1 MISNSPRTDELFATE
16 KSSSGP
22 KVLAVICALAIAGLL
37 LGGYAFLRRRHAAS
51 NVMRP
56 APVAESKSTTPKGPA
71 KVHVLIDDPMLKSGE
86 TIIGGTVKNISNDN
100 LNGLSVELELW
111 RRKDGTAD
119 QKSIT
124 LDPATL
130 APSQEG
136 KYSIKFAA
144 QEYASVRLIGVKENN
159 STLLAHS
166 SGQGERRPM
175 EKTESKTVVVGG
187 KRNPSKDEFIN
198 TPDNPG
204 RVP

>member
-1 MISNSPRTDELFATE
+1 MISNSSRTDELFATS
-16 KSSSGP
+16 KSSSAS
-22 KVLAVICALAIAGLL
+22 KVLGVVSALAIAGLL
-37 LGGYAFLRRRHAAS
+37 LGGYAYLRRRHAAS
-51 NVMRP
+51 NVKPP
-56 APVAESKSTTPKGPA
+56 APVAESKSATPKGPA
-71 KVHVLIDDPMLKSGE
+71 KVHVLIDDPLLKSGE

-100 LNGLSVELELW
+100 LTGLSVELELW

-124 LDPATL
+124 LDPSTL
-130 APSQEG
+130 SPSQEG
-136 KYSIKFAA
+136 KYAVKFRA

-166 SGQGERRPM
+166 SGQGEKRPL
-175 EKTESKTVVVGG
+175 EKTESKTVVVG
-187 KRNPSKDEFIN
+187 KRSSSKDEFIN